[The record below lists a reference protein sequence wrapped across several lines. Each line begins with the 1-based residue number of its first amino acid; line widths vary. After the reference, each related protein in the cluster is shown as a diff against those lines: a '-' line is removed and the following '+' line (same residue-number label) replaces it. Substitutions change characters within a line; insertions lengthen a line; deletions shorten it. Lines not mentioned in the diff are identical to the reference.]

1 VAAVDLTPAHI
12 ETLSTRLASLID
24 LDVTAVVG
32 WASPWHSS
40 ARRVSACRCSVQAR
54 HLRQALGQHDL
65 PGRRICPSTQRGIT
79 MADPLVYPEGVIPS
93 FRYQFCPMCNQT
105 IGLSKVVPRNHKI

>member
-1 VAAVDLTPAHI
+1 
-12 ETLSTRLASLID
+12 
-24 LDVTAVVG
+24 
-32 WASPWHSS
+32 
-40 ARRVSACRCSVQAR
+40 
-54 HLRQALGQHDL
+54 
-65 PGRRICPSTQRGIT
+65 